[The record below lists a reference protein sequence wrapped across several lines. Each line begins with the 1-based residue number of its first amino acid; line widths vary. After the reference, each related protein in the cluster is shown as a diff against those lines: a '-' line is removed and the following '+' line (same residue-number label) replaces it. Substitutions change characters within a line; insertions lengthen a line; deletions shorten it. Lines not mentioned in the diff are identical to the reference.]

1 MGSQY
6 LNIMRSDR
14 GGKKEKR
21 GGSGNHTET
30 HQIARMLRK
39 ELPHCVGGYTP
50 DSLKDFKGQFQV

>member
-6 LNIMRSDR
+6 LNIMRTDR
-14 GGKKEKR
+14 GEKKGRR

-30 HQIARMLRK
+30 HKTARMLRK
-39 ELPHCVGGYTP
+39 RLPHCAGGYTQ